1 MLNKFTT
8 LGAHILVS
16 LIFEFS
22 SKLMYNPHILILVY
36 DLAIAIKDGQQVS
49 RKITYTSA
57 SQLCVS
63 FGASTVR

>member
-8 LGAHILVS
+8 LGVHILVS

-36 DLAIAIKDGQQVS
+36 DLAIAIKDIS
-49 RKITYTSA
+49 LMANKF
-57 SQLCVS
+57 LEK
-63 FGASTVR
+63 